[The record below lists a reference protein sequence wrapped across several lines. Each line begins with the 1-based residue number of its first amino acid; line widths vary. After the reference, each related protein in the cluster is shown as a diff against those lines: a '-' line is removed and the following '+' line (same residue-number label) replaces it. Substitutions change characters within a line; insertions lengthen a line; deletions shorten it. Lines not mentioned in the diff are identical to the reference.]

1 MIITL
6 EHEDIETALLSWM
19 NEKGMAA
26 NKNTT
31 SIDWTKSRKTG
42 RITAVVNPNGIKGDA
57 TDSPD
62 ETPNPAPPNNL
73 FGGSNDSDD
82 GEAQAG

>member
-19 NEKGMAA
+19 NEKGMTA
-26 NKNTT
+26 NKETT

-42 RITAVVNPNGIKGDA
+42 RVTAVINPTGKTGGEA
-57 TDSPD
+57 EPAD
-62 ETPNPAPPNNL
+62 ETPTPAPPNNL
-73 FGGSNDSDD
+73 FGGGDSE